1 MRGWTKRTA
10 YTLRAV
16 RVHGRIPILRHGN
29 NLRDGLR
36 VGIAGWVE
44 LRADVEGSDAIEGGR
59 VILSAGRDGG
69 EARDGSDRRS
79 KQETP
84 HHLRHDDK
92 RSATRGSGFTVAG
105 SLHNRKSTVTGTYSR
120 PP

>member
-79 KQETP
+79 KQEAFWISCP
-84 HHLRHDDK
+84 IARSHVRLDD
-92 RSATRGSGFTVAG
+92 RLFGCV
-105 SLHNRKSTVTGTYSR
+105 HR
-120 PP
+120 PL